1 MQLAI
6 WTCLVAG
13 WLLTG
18 ISLVVAVVVYPAFDL
33 VAEADWPRYHEQH
46 SRRITTV
53 VALPWLLEG
62 IGTLGW
68 LATDWSVLSV
78 LHAIAAGAT
87 VGLTVFGAIPRH
99 NEIARGRSKQALAK
113 LQTANLMRT
122 VAWALAATA
131 ATIQVA

>member
-6 WTCLVAG
+6 WTCLVTG

-18 ISLVVAVVVYPAFDL
+18 VGLVVAVVVYPAFDL

-46 SRRITTV
+46 SRRITLV

-62 IGTLGW
+62 IGTVGW
-68 LATDWSVLSV
+68 LVESLGVLSV
-78 LHAIAAGAT
+78 LHAVAAGAT

-99 NEIARGRSKQALAK
+99 DEIARGRSAEALAK
-113 LQTANLMRT
+113 LQNANWLRT
-122 VAWALAATA
+122 FAWLAAAALSTA
-131 ATIQVA
+131 AVA